1 MFWNACELTG
11 PPAVVESIVTKY
23 TSEDTQDSGVQFIM
37 PVGPRGI
44 SSQQGPQFLRPRF
57 YILALTGYPLVI
69 YLVLQHAD
77 AGRINNYNMQVQ
89 ALSLI

>member
-23 TSEDTQDSGVQFIM
+23 TSEDTQYSGVEFIM
-37 PVGPRGI
+37 PVCSRGI
-44 SSQQGPQFLRPRF
+44 CFQQGPQFLRPRF
-57 YILALTGYPLVI
+57 YMLALTGYTLVI

-77 AGRINNYNMQVQ
+77 AGRMNNYNMQVQ